1 MDTIEKYRRYVSTG
15 FVKKVQ
21 PLVVDHAE
29 GATVWD
35 EAGRPY
41 VDLFSGISVVNAG
54 HCNPDVVEAAA
65 TQMRR
70 LVHCNSYLY
79 HNKPTADFAEALAG
93 IMPSPDLHVSFFANS
108 GAEAVEGAMRVAKQF
123 TGKTE
128 FVALDMSFH
137 GRTVGTLSV
146 TGNWARKKRGGPY
159 LPGVAFAPAPHAY
172 RSPFGPDPEVVSR
185 ACAEE
190 VERVIDCHTSGS
202 VAAFLAEPV
211 MGEGGIIVPPAS
223 YFRRVKE
230 VLDRRGILFICD
242 EVQSGFGRT
251 GKMLA
256 IEHYGVVPDIVVTAK
271 GIADGFP
278 LSAFTMREEI
288 AKAFTPGDHLST
300 FGGNP
305 VSCAAALANLR
316 FFEREKL
323 ADQAAAKGKRLLE
336 GSGASRREPRADRRR
351 ARARVD
357 GRRGAGLGS
366 NQQDARCRDRR
377 GPPGPPPRGGVHR
390 RARRFPRQ
398 RPSDPAAPRRIGRG
412 SRAGGGCPGPGP
424 RRCPLTALRFRS
436 RLPATGSPVAGRSRG
451 PPSSASTSSTSWSW
465 AAG

>member
-1 MDTIEKYRRYVSTG
+1 VDTIEKYRRFVSTG

-21 PLVVDHAE
+21 PIVVDHAE
-29 GATVWD
+29 GATLWD
-35 EAGRPY
+35 EKGREY
-41 VDLFSGISVVNAG
+41 LDLFSGISVVNAG
-54 HCNPDVVEAAA
+54 HCNAEVIEAAA
-65 TQMRR
+65 AQMRR
-70 LVHCNSYLY
+70 LVHCSSYLY
-79 HNKPTADFAEALAG
+79 HCKPTADFAEALAG
-93 IMPSPDLHVSFFANS
+93 IMPSPDLRVSFFANS

-159 LPGVAFAPAPHAY
+159 LPGVAFAPAPYAY
-172 RSPFGPDPEVVSR
+172 RSPFGPDPEAVAT
-185 ACAEE
+185 ACAAEL
-190 VERVIDCHTSGS
+190 ERVLDCHTSGS
-202 VAAFLAEPV
+202 VAAFIAEPV
-211 MGEGGIIVPPAS
+211 MGEGGIIVPPSS

-323 ADQAAAKGKRLLE
+323 ADQAAAKGRRLLE
-336 GSGASRREPRADRRR
+336 SLERVAARHPRVGEVR
-351 ARARVD
+351 
-357 GRRGAGLGS
+357 GLGLMIGVELVS
-366 NQQDARCRDRR
+366 DREKKTPDAAAAAALQDRLLEAGYVVGLGGFYGNVLRIQPPLVVSDADLDRAVVALDSALADAR
-377 GPPGPPPRGGVHR
+377 
-390 RARRFPRQ
+390 
-398 RPSDPAAPRRIGRG
+398 
-412 SRAGGGCPGPGP
+412 
-424 RRCPLTALRFRS
+424 
-436 RLPATGSPVAGRSRG
+436 
-451 PPSSASTSSTSWSW
+451 
-465 AAG
+465 